1 MRKTLKRAVTFKGV
15 GLHGG
20 QAAQMVVAPAEAETG
35 IRFFRTDLP
44 EHARCIPA
52 RHDLVTDTRLCTKI
66 GNGAGASLGTIEHI
80 MAALA
85 GLGITDAA
93 VSVDGPEVP
102 IMDGSASVYADAMLR
117 AGIETLDA
125 PLRAI
130 RILAPISVERDGKAA
145 RLLPAPAFTM
155 SFTITFADP
164 AIGTQSLALDL
175 AGETFVSELADC
187 RTFGHLAEVEH
198 LRKLGLARGGSLEN
212 AIVVDQGRVLNP
224 DGLRRPDEFV
234 RHKMLDAV
242 GDLALA
248 GAPIIGRYEGVKA
261 GHELTNALLH
271 ALFAAPEAWEWSN
284 AEAGQLPSATAVPL
298 RPRRPVAEAL
308 AV

>member
-20 QAAQMVVAPAEAETG
+20 QAARMVVAPAEAETG
-35 IRFFRTDLP
+35 IRFYRTDLP
-44 EHARCIPA
+44 EAARCIPA

-66 GNGAGASLGTIEHI
+66 SNGAGASLGTIEHI

-85 GLGITDAA
+85 GLGINDAA

-102 IMDGSASVYADAMLR
+102 IMDGSSCIFTDALMQAGLR
-117 AGIETLDA
+117 PLDA

-130 RILAPISVERDGKAA
+130 RILAPVSVERDGKSA
-145 RLLPAPAFTM
+145 RLLPSETFSMGFA
-155 SFTITFADP
+155 IEFADP

-175 AGETFVSELADC
+175 AGATFVEELADC

-212 AIVVDQGRVLNP
+212 AIVVDRGRVLNP
-224 DGLRRPDEFV
+224 EGLRCPDEFV
-234 RHKMLDAV
+234 RHKMLDAM

-248 GAPIIGRYEGVKA
+248 GAPIIGRYEGEKA
-261 GHELTNALLH
+261 GHEITNLLLH
-271 ALFAAPEAWEWSN
+271 ALFAAPETWEWTD
-284 AEAGQLPSATAVPL
+284 AMADRLPAVTATTPLPRHHATEAVAV
-298 RPRRPVAEAL
+298 
-308 AV
+308 